1 MDHRLADMLSSIGN
15 LYRNLTEKGVETA
28 RRSYSGYM
36 LVGTLM
42 PMIMGYVVI
51 EITERDICSITPC
64 ASKEEGIEIANR
76 LLRKL
81 IEEDY
86 ELDMHTLA
94 EDGAVG
100 DDYME
105 ASDDEPCAWCNLE
118 NRNWDAHVCK
128 VEALYG
134 SSPAADMPVKEE
146 VFALIHEQDTD
157 STWGSD
163 IELSTDRKELEARM
177 RACWENALE
186 SWDINPT
193 AEQSDEYCWECDADS
208 ASIIDGSET
217 ERWRI
222 EKHTLS
228 NAAPKKNAAP
238 QKDATSREINAP
250 VPTVA
255 LVHESSGSGWD
266 LEVELFHD
274 WDSAKRR
281 MKESWEAALKD
292 CGVDPDSSQ
301 SSAYEWGY
309 YESSAFVKGGFMD
322 IYREKW
328 DITTDV
334 HYVASLSDTSAD
346 LAYNGRKF
354 DTRISVEDLAQRALD
369 LKVGQTLYFK
379 GKNCG
384 AEIADDDVQIN
395 GVTCLK
401 NKDLDMVALVFSV
414 VGGGNSFMVDITEY
428 DMLRSRRVIADDI
441 YHYYGND
448 IFV

>member
-1 MDHRLADMLSSIGN
+1 
-15 LYRNLTEKGVETA
+15 
-28 RRSYSGYM
+28 M

-42 PMIMGYVVI
+42 PIAMGYVVI
-51 EITERDICSITPC
+51 EITERDISSITPC

-76 LLRKL
+76 LLEKL

-105 ASDDEPCAWCNLE
+105 ASVDNPCAWCNLE

-222 EKHTLS
+222 EKHVIDLFS
-228 NAAPKKNAAP
+228 LLNSPKEGK
-238 QKDATSREINAP
+238 
-250 VPTVA
+250 
-255 LVHESSGSGWD
+255 SSMP
-266 LEVELFHD
+266 E
-274 WDSAKRR
+274 
-281 MKESWEAALKD
+281 
-292 CGVDPDSSQ
+292 
-301 SSAYEWGY
+301 
-309 YESSAFVKGGFMD
+309 
-322 IYREKW
+322 
-328 DITTDV
+328 
-334 HYVASLSDTSAD
+334 
-346 LAYNGRKF
+346 YNGQTF

-369 LKVGQTLYFK
+369 LKAGQTMYFK
-379 GKNCG
+379 SKSCG
-384 AEIADDDVQIN
+384 DVVSEDNTQIN
-395 GVTCLK
+395 GVTCVK

-414 VGGGNSFMVDITEY
+414 VGGGNSFMEDITEY
-428 DMLRSRRVIADDI
+428 DLKRSRQAIADDI
-441 YHYYGND
+441 YHHYGND

>member
-1 MDHRLADMLSSIGN
+1 
-15 LYRNLTEKGVETA
+15 
-28 RRSYSGYM
+28 
-36 LVGTLM
+36 M

-51 EITERDICSITPC
+51 EITERDISSITPC
-64 ASKEEGIEIANR
+64 TSKEEGIEIANR

-134 SSPAADMPVKEE
+134 SSPVADMPVKEE

-208 ASIIDGSET
+208 AFIIDGSDT
-217 ERWRI
+217 EKWRI
-222 EKHTLS
+222 EQQAIDLPTLLDDS
-228 NAAPKKNAAP
+228 VENN
-238 QKDATSREINAP
+238 
-250 VPTVA
+250 
-255 LVHESSGSGWD
+255 SSMS
-266 LEVELFHD
+266 E
-274 WDSAKRR
+274 
-281 MKESWEAALKD
+281 
-292 CGVDPDSSQ
+292 
-301 SSAYEWGY
+301 
-309 YESSAFVKGGFMD
+309 
-322 IYREKW
+322 
-328 DITTDV
+328 
-334 HYVASLSDTSAD
+334 
-346 LAYNGRKF
+346 YNGQAF
-354 DTRISVEDLAQRALD
+354 NTRISVEDLAQRALD
-369 LKVGQTLYFK
+369 LKVGQTLFFK
-379 GKNCG
+379 GNSCG
-384 AEIADDDVQIN
+384 DEVSADGTQIN
-395 GVTCLK
+395 GVTGIK
-401 NKDLDMVALVFSV
+401 SNDLGMFALLFSV
-414 VGGGNSFMVDITEY
+414 VGGGNSFMVDVTEY
-428 DMLRSRRVIADDI
+428 DKVRSPRAIADDI
-441 YHYYGND
+441 YHHYGND
-448 IFV
+448 ILI